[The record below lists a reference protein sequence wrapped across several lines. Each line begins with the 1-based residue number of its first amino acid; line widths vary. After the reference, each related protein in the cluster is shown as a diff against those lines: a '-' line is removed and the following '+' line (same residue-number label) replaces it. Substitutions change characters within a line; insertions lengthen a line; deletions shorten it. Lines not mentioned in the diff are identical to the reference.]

1 MGILMK
7 AGPLMKV
14 CILLPEN
21 ILVPLATM
29 APASVIDG
37 VIQRKMRGWE
47 VARAGKGITWISFN
61 DDMDDIIRIIKSLE
75 TSTLSMDRV
84 SEKNEIKG
92 Q

>member
-1 MGILMK
+1 MK

-21 ILVPLATM
+21 ILAPLATM
-29 APASVIDG
+29 APVSVIDG
-37 VIQRKMRGWE
+37 VVQRKMRGWE
-47 VARAGKGITWISFN
+47 VARAGKGIPWISFN

>member
-21 ILVPLATM
+21 ILAPLATM

-37 VIQRKMRGWE
+37 VVQRKMRGWE

-75 TSTLSMDRV
+75 TSTSSMDIV
-84 SEKNEIKG
+84 KKMK
-92 Q
+92 

>member
-21 ILVPLATM
+21 ILAPLATM

-47 VARAGKGITWISFN
+47 VARAGKGITWIIFN

-84 SEKNEIKG
+84 GEKNEIKG

>member
-1 MGILMK
+1 MGILWK
-7 AGPLMKV
+7 LVHWWSFVFFCLK
-14 CILLPEN
+14 N
-21 ILVPLATM
+21 ILAPLATM

-37 VIQRKMRGWE
+37 VVQRKMRGWE